1 MDGLRVEEEEGFLS
15 VGTGLRV
22 WRICCRL
29 GKLEHGFIHFQHAA
43 IYLASTF
50 AEIMTSDA
58 QPSPRVCPWLTGL
71 THLVFPP
78 SHST

>member
-29 GKLEHGFIHFQHAA
+29 GRLEHGFIHFQHAC
-43 IYLASTF
+43 LRSNLF
-50 AEIMTSDA
+50 G
-58 QPSPRVCPWLTGL
+58 PRL
-71 THLVFPP
+71 
-78 SHST
+78 SRRS